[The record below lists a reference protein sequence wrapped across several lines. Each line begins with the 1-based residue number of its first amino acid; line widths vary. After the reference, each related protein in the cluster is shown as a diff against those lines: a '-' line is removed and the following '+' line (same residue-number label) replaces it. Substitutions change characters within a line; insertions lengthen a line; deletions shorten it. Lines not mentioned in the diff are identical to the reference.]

1 MNARIPE
8 LQEECIFITGGTGF
22 VGSRITEVLSR
33 NHHVRLLIRPGSHAS
48 LPTGVESM
56 MGDVTDRESLR
67 GKLEGCTTVVH
78 LVAIIEEHGAA
89 TFDSVIRQGTV
100 NILDEAKAAGVKRFI
115 FMSALGA
122 HRDPNYG
129 YHTAKYEAE
138 EAVKASGIDYTIFRP
153 SVIFGEGDGFISV
166 LAGVVKSFPITPIAG
181 TGKAKFQPVQVDDV
195 ADCFAKAVNDP
206 EMTSGQTYELGGA
219 KPYTYD
225 EMIDV
230 IAAKLGKKSPKIHV
244 SLLLMKTIVKLSQPL
259 PKALR
264 PPVTG
269 EQLKMLTLDNS
280 TEHSATPELLGREP
294 VALEN
299 GIDYLLQP

>member
-1 MNARIPE
+1 MDSRQRAAQDDI
-8 LQEECIFITGGTGF
+8 IFITGGTGF
-22 VGSRITEVLSR
+22 VGSQIVKVLAQS
-33 NHHVRLLIRPGSHAS
+33 NQLRLLIRPDSQPHV
-48 LPTGVESM
+48 PTEAETVK
-56 MGDVTDRESLR
+56 GDVTDRESLR
-67 GKLEGCTTVVH
+67 EKMDGCITVVH
-78 LVAIIEEHGAA
+78 LVAIIEEHGDA

-100 NILDEAKAAGVKRFI
+100 NVLDEAKAAGVKRFI

-138 EAVKASGIDYTIFRP
+138 EAVRASGVDYTIFRP

-195 ADCFAKAVNDP
+195 ADCFAKSVNDP
-206 EMTSGQTYELGGA
+206 EKTSGQTYELGGA
-219 KPYTYD
+219 RPYTYD
-225 EMIDV
+225 EMIGV
-230 IAAKLGKKSPKIHV
+230 IAAKLGKKRPRVHIP
-244 SLLLMKTIVKLSQPL
+244 LAMMKTVVAISQPL

-269 EQLKMLTLDNS
+269 EQLKMLSLDNS
-280 TEHSATPELLGREP
+280 TEHSATGELIGREP

-299 GIDYLLQP
+299 GIDYLLKG